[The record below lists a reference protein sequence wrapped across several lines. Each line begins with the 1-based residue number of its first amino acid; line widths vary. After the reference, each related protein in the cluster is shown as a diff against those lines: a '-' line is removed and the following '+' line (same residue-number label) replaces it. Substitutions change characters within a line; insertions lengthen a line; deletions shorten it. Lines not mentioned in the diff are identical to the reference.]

1 MSTLRKPSRFE
12 HPSPDNRS
20 AELLEQQQQQQQR
33 QQSPLPATGN
43 HNSNISACNSNYTIN
58 SQSINTQYEDLERF
72 TSGSGEIKHVDFDF
86 KSNEYTIFR
95 LQDYN
100 WEEHG
105 CSLVSKY
112 LPETGELL
120 DEEFSEILNLT
131 DYS

>member
-1 MSTLRKPSRFE
+1 MSTLKKPSRFE
-12 HPSPDNRS
+12 HASPDS
-20 AELLEQQQQQQQR
+20 KTAELEELWQPRPSAAEQAPISPVQNT
-33 QQSPLPATGN
+33 QSMSSSLQ
-43 HNSNISACNSNYTIN
+43 SI
-58 SQSINTQYEDLERF
+58 QSINAQYEDLNRF
-72 TSGSGEIKHVDFDF
+72 TSGSNEIKHVDFDF